1 MKDDTEKLETG
12 EAAKRIGFSE
22 SYLVKLRSTGG
33 GPPFYKFG
41 RKVVYSVGDIDAWLA
56 SRRVTQTPEE
66 HRKNGFP
73 ARSPE
78 NRTAPA

>member
-1 MKDDTEKLETG
+1 MKDDTRKLETG
-12 EAAKRIGFSE
+12 EAAKRLGLKA
-22 SYLVKLRSTGG
+22 SYLVKLRSIGG
-33 GPPFYKFG
+33 GPPYYKFG

-66 HRKNGFP
+66 HRRNGFP

-78 NRTAPA
+78 TRTAHA